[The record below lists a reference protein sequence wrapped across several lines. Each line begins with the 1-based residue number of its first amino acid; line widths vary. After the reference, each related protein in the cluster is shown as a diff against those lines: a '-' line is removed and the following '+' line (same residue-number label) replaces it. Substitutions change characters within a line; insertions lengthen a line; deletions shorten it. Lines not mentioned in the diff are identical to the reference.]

1 VQEINIFNIIQYKFN
16 INLLRYLHCLFVYL
30 FNIHV
35 FINTQ
40 RRASMLRRY
49 DVSTIQIETM
59 CTELEQIT
67 QCAFKNSY

>member
-1 VQEINIFNIIQYKFN
+1 
-16 INLLRYLHCLFVYL
+16 
-30 FNIHV
+30 
-35 FINTQ
+35 
-40 RRASMLRRY
+40 MLRRY